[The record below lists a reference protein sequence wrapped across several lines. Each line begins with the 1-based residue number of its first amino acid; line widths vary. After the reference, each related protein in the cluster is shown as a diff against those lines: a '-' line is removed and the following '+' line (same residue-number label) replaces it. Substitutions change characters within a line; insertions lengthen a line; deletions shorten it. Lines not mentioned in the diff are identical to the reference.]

1 MRSKQRMRSWWLIRR
16 NSPVFLNRI
25 RTLAQTIPSS
35 PSPRREASQRRA
47 SRAAPVAPGP
57 DLRGGA
63 SRLSTQE
70 CGNGEDYGTRF
81 GVAVPHGPEWPSQWW
96 DDTGHD
102 HGQRKVE
109 HGKRRMIETENK
121 FPPGVSCA
129 SFGCWRPAGTQ
140 PGRPAPFH
148 GMRDIAG
155 MEGWTVGPG
164 RTLNLVVVLA
174 QTFPAPC
181 LDSFQSQRL

>member
-35 PSPRREASQRRA
+35 PSAWREASQRRA
-47 SRAAPVAPGP
+47 SRAASVAPGL
-57 DLRGGA
+57 DLRCAA

-70 CGNGEDYGTRF
+70 CGNGEDYSSRAPTALAMVGYR
-81 GVAVPHGPEWPSQWW
+81 
-96 DDTGHD
+96 HD

-140 PGRPAPFH
+140 PERPAPFH

-155 MEGWTVGPG
+155 MEGWKVGPG
-164 RTLNLVVVLA
+164 RTLNLTVVLA
-174 QTFPAPC
+174 QTVPAPC
-181 LDSFQSQRL
+181 LDSLQSQRL